1 MSEEH
6 AEEHHTNYIKIWGIL
21 VVLLCVSVIGPMF
34 EIQWLT
40 LLTAF
45 GIAVVK
51 AVIVA
56 RKFMHIDL
64 EPRFVTYM
72 AVTALVFILLFFAGT
87 SPDVMRDTG
96 SGWTKP
102 AWIQAEADYAARGP
116 AVHHD
121 SGH

>member
-1 MSEEH
+1 MS
-6 AEEHHTNYIKIWGIL
+6 EEHHTNYIKIWGIL

-40 LLTAF
+40 LVTAF

-102 AWIQAEADYAARGP
+102 AWIQAEADYAAQGP

-121 SGH
+121 SAH